1 MSELLEQP
9 LGRIVSDNIAAYRVL
24 EHHQIDYYC
33 KGGRNLKEAA
43 TELKLDPVLLAGA
56 LGEATGGGPYR
67 DAVMDTMPLD
77 ELCDY
82 IVERFH
88 VKANADMHL
97 IGLLLD
103 RALELQGDTLPEITG
118 VRDLFAL
125 SVAGVAF
132 HQTKEEVT
140 LFPFIKRMVEARR
153 DNEMLRT
160 DTNPMGDP
168 PLKMLLHE
176 HDMQGGALRRIASMT
191 NEFTGPAGA
200 GHIYRACLD
209 LLKAFE
215 VELHL
220 HIHAENNILFPKAI
234 ALYGELTT

>member
-9 LGRIVSDNIAAYRVL
+9 LGKIVADNIATYRVM

-33 KGGRNLKEAA
+33 KGSRSLREAA
-43 TELKLDPVLLAGA
+43 TEMGIDPNLLAGA
-56 LGEATGGGPYR
+56 LEDAKGGGPYR

-88 VKANADMHL
+88 MKANADMHL

-103 RALELQGDTLPEITG
+103 RALELQGDILPEIKG
-118 VRDLFAL
+118 IRDLFAL
-125 SVAGVAF
+125 SVAGMGF

-140 LFPFIKRMVEARR
+140 LFPFVKRMIEAHR
-153 DNEMLRT
+153 DNEMLKA
-160 DTNPMGDP
+160 DSNPMGDP

-176 HDMQGGALRRIASMT
+176 HDMQDGALRKIASMT
-191 NEFTGPAGA
+191 NEFTAPAEA
-200 GHIYRACLD
+200 GHIYRACMD

-220 HIHAENNILFPKAI
+220 HIHSENNILFPKAI
-234 ALYGELTT
+234 ALYGELTA